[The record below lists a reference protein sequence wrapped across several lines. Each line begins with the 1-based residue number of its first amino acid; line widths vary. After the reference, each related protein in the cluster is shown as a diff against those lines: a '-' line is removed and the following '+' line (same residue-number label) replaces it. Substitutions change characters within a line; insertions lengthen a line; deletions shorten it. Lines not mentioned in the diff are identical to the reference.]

1 MSVPSSNL
9 QPPYPS
15 LNWSPSFSPL
25 VNFSETGNYSPS
37 TNLQSPAS
45 NNTFPIG
52 WQYPSVPSIE
62 LQPPF
67 VEPTRRNKQNFT
79 RPLGNFQPLSQL
91 TPPNFV
97 PNVTGQYPHVPSSNL
112 EPPFEESSD
121 RTNDSSDVSSAT
133 RRIAPNAQKLHQ
145 SNERPENETST
156 TTDSNVPVVW
166 IENESSSSTDYPA
179 VVEPD
184 FDSEVDVLVAKSSW
198 KPVLVFEN
206 RTQTT
211 TTESSVIMKV
221 NKKKADVDLFNI
233 EAAPFEDGKSS
244 VNVRLMKIMVTSSG
258 GS

>member
-25 VNFSETGNYSPS
+25 VNFSETDSYSPS
-37 TNLQSPAS
+37 TNLQPPFYRPAS

-52 WQYPSVPSIE
+52 WQHPSVPSIE
-62 LQPPF
+62 LEPPF
-67 VEPTRRNKQNFT
+67 VEPTTRHNTQNFT
-79 RPLGNFQPLSQL
+79 RPRLLGNFQPPSQL

-112 EPPFEESSD
+112 EPPFEEPSD
-121 RTNDSSDVSSAT
+121 RTDDSSDARFVSSTT
-133 RRIAPNAQKLHQ
+133 RRIAPNAQKLYQ
-145 SNERPENETST
+145 DNETST
-156 TTDSNVPVVW
+156 TTDSNVPSVW
-166 IENESSSSTDYPA
+166 IEDASTDYPA

-184 FDSEVDVLVAKSSW
+184 FDSEVDVLDNRKAW

-211 TTESSVIMKV
+211 TTTESSVIMKI
-221 NKKKADVDLFNI
+221 NRKKADVDLINI
-233 EAAPFEDGKSS
+233 EDPFEDGKSS
-244 VNVRLMKIMVTSSG
+244 
-258 GS
+258 